1 MPQIGN
7 WNGHVFE
14 VSDRLIRGFTELS
27 IQGGCETTEKNT
39 NEQKYVERKY
49 GNAQSIS
56 LVVGLNALLGVTD
69 VQGEAMQFVAEAE
82 AGATAYFYLGSR
94 KLVSCQMMLTR
105 ADVVEIVTAPGRGDR
120 WISCNVRI
128 TLQQAS
134 DNDGGIQAEFNRM
147 INQRLVNPDWKKFFN
162 LIQIVSHKT
171 HNYIHNKL
179 GYTKRELYLVY
190 GPPLAG
196 KSTYVSSVM
205 DPGDLIIEI
214 DRIWTCI
221 SGLAPEQKPKRLNA
235 VVFKLRDTLLEAAKY
250 RIGYWNNCYIVGG
263 YPLISERERL
273 CKELGA
279 REIYIDT
286 DRDTCLA
293 RLSTASNLDQEAYK
307 KYIDDWFRKYS
318 AGLPPSGS

>member
-1 MPQIGN
+1 VPQIGN

-56 LVVGLNALLGVTD
+56 LVVGLNALLGVND
-69 VQGEAMQFVAEAE
+69 VQGEAMQLVAEAE

-134 DNDGGIQAEFNRM
+134 DNDGSIPASDTGEGSGGGGGGSGKAEETETAAQSGKWPPDNKEIATFAVSTALGIATGNPAALVPAITTGAKIAMNFAQNAMEKAKANSAKAKGDTPAMTERT
-147 INQRLVNPDWKKFFN
+147 IPQRRLTTAGGVN
-162 LIQIVSHKT
+162 
-171 HNYIHNKL
+171 
-179 GYTKRELYLVY
+179 
-190 GPPLAG
+190 
-196 KSTYVSSVM
+196 KSTNFASTS
-205 DPGDLIIEI
+205 
-214 DRIWTCI
+214 
-221 SGLAPEQKPKRLNA
+221 NA
-235 VVFKLRDTLLEAAKY
+235 VNSKTKVNSDSSQKTNATTGR
-250 RIGYWNNCYIVGG
+250 
-263 YPLISERERL
+263 
-273 CKELGA
+273 
-279 REIYIDT
+279 
-286 DRDTCLA
+286 
-293 RLSTASNLDQEAYK
+293 
-307 KYIDDWFRKYS
+307 S
-318 AGLPPSGS
+318 AGSGNVDAITMAAPSMNAVADKVTNAIVDWLHH

>member
-1 MPQIGN
+1 MYTLQTFYKSTQWQKLLEVIKIERVNEDGQLICWHCGKPIVNKYDCIG
-7 WNGHVFE
+7 HHTIF
-14 VSDRLIRGFTELS
+14 LTED
-27 IQGGCETTEKNT
+27 NV
-39 NEQKYVERKY
+39 N
-49 GNAQSIS
+49 NAEIS
-56 LVVGLNALLGVTD
+56 LNPDLV
-69 VQGEAMQFVAEAE
+69 
-82 AGATAYFYLGSR
+82 
-94 KLVSCQMMLTR
+94 KLVHHRC
-105 ADVVEIVTAPGRGDR
+105 
-120 WISCNVRI
+120 
-128 TLQQAS
+128 
-134 DNDGGIQAEFNRM
+134 
-147 INQRLVNPDWKKFFN
+147 
-162 LIQIVSHKT
+162 
-171 HNYIHNKL
+171 HNYIHDKL

-190 GPPLAG
+190 GAPLSG

-221 SGLAPEQKPKRLNA
+221 SGMAPEQKPKRLNA
-235 VVFKLRDTLLEAAKY
+235 VAFKLRDTLLEAAKY

-307 KYIDDWFRKYS
+307 KYIDDWFRKS
-318 AGLPPSGS
+318 AAGHPPSGA

>member
-1 MPQIGN
+1 MFTLQTFYKSHEWQKFRDVVISERVKPDGF
-7 WNGHVFE
+7 VYDE
-14 VSDRLIRGFTELS
+14 VTGKPIVNAYDIILHHTIFLTE
-27 IQGGCETTEKNT
+27 ENV
-39 NEQKYVERKY
+39 ND
-49 GNAQSIS
+49 ASIS
-56 LVVGLNALLGVTD
+56 L
-69 VQGEAMQFVAEAE
+69 
-82 AGATAYFYLGSR
+82 
-94 KLVSCQMMLTR
+94 
-105 ADVVEIVTAPGRGDR
+105 
-120 WISCNVRI
+120 
-128 TLQQAS
+128 
-134 DNDGGIQAEFNRM
+134 
-147 INQRLVNPDWKKFFN
+147 NPD

-221 SGLAPEQKPKRLNA
+221 SGMAPEQKPKRLNA
-235 VVFKLRDTLLEAAKY
+235 VAFKLRDTLLDAARY

-307 KYIDDWFRKYS
+307 KYIDDWFRKS
-318 AGLPPSGS
+318 AAGHPPSGS

>member
-27 IQGGCETTEKNT
+27 INGGCETTEKNT

-56 LVVGLNALLGVTD
+56 LVVGLNALLGVND
-69 VQGEAMQFVAEAE
+69 VQGEAMQLVAEAE

-134 DNDGGIQAEFNRM
+134 DNDGSIPASDAGEGSGGGGGGGSGKAEETETAAQSGKWPPDNKEIATFAVSTALGIATGNPAALVPAITTGVKGA
-147 INQRLVNPDWKKFFN
+147 INFVQNAMEKAKANSAKAKGDTPTMTEKTIPQRRLTSAGSSSATGGKYSTAAAIVNAA
-162 LIQIVSHKT
+162 KT
-171 HNYIHNKL
+171 KVNSDSSQKTNATTGRSTGGKVDAI
-179 GYTKRELYLVY
+179 TMAA
-190 GPPLAG
+190 PLA
-196 KSTYVSSVM
+196 K
-205 DPGDLIIEI
+205 
-214 DRIWTCI
+214 
-221 SGLAPEQKPKRLNA
+221 
-235 VVFKLRDTLLEAAKY
+235 
-250 RIGYWNNCYIVGG
+250 
-263 YPLISERERL
+263 
-273 CKELGA
+273 
-279 REIYIDT
+279 
-286 DRDTCLA
+286 
-293 RLSTASNLDQEAYK
+293 
-307 KYIDDWFRKYS
+307 
-318 AGLPPSGS
+318 